1 MAKVDWVSLQ
11 TLDTGFVFARTHSL
25 PLSARWDWYV
35 ECVCEKFD
43 CDADDVDL
51 VEDEDRGDLLAVK
64 GEPVAEIH
72 HSYVRNPSLTAN
84 SFARAA

>member
-51 VEDEDRGDLLAVK
+51 LEDEDRGDLLTVK

-72 HSYVRNPSLTAN
+72 HRYVRADAVGAA
-84 SFARAA
+84 FAREAA